1 MRVLSLTQTIV
12 YKKLTTVYEKN
23 ESN

>member
-1 MRVLSLTQTIV
+1 MIVLTLTQTIV
-12 YKKLTTVYEKN
+12 YKKLATVYEKN